1 MAKNFYA
8 VLGVAPT
15 ATEEEIRRRFRKL
28 ARERHPDRFRG
39 EEKARAERDFQEVT
53 QAFNVLADPA
63 RRRVHDSDLAGG
75 GSGGGGARPGA
86 RPGTRPAAA
95 PGPVEDQAALLRA
108 TLAQGV
114 QAYRQRDFAA
124 AADSFVRATR
134 IDAESPQAWYNL
146 ALTHSRQSGR
156 SARAR
161 EAIEKAIEL
170 EPMKPA
176 YLKLAG
182 RLYADAGMKTRAE
195 GYLKKALTWGG
206 PDEEIE
212 KKLEE
217 LRGGGERRGLF
228 GKAR

>member
-15 ATEEEIRRRFRKL
+15 ATEDEIRRRFRKL
-28 ARERHPDRFRG
+28 ARERHPDRFQG
-39 EEKARAERDFQEVT
+39 EEKARAEREFQEVT
-53 QAFNVLADPA
+53 QAFNVLADTE
-63 RRRVHDSDLAGG
+63 RRRVHDADLAGH
-75 GSGGGGARPGA
+75 GSGGS
-86 RPGTRPAAA
+86 RPATGS
-95 PGPVEDQAALLRA
+95 GPQEDQTALLRA

-114 QAYRQRDFAA
+114 QLYRAGDHAA
-124 AADSFVRATR
+124 AADSFVRATT
-134 IDAESPQAWYNL
+134 IDPESPQAWYNL
-146 ALTHSRQSGR
+146 ALTQSRQQGR

-161 EAIEKAIEL
+161 EAIEKALEI

-195 GYLKKALTWGG
+195 KYLEKALTWGG
-206 PDEEIE
+206 PDEAIE
-212 KKLEE
+212 KTLEE
-217 LRGGGERRGLF
+217 LRGESRRGLF